1 MAKTM
6 LQKLTALVGVNTGQ
20 INLNAEAAKRLGAEK
35 KSAQAAQITKDML
48 SKLPELAALMET
60 KNAALQDSVGAEL
73 GSLLGSLEKMAEGK
87 LESVEQ
93 TGAKSAESL
102 AEKMR

>member
-1 MAKTM
+1 M

-20 INLNAEAAKRLGAEK
+20 INLNAEAAKRLEAETAKALNRMVADMADTSVSERAEK

-48 SKLPELAALMET
+48 SKLPELAVLMET

-73 GSLLGSLEKMAEGK
+73 GSLLGSLEKMAEG
-87 LESVEQ
+87 
-93 TGAKSAESL
+93 
-102 AEKMR
+102 